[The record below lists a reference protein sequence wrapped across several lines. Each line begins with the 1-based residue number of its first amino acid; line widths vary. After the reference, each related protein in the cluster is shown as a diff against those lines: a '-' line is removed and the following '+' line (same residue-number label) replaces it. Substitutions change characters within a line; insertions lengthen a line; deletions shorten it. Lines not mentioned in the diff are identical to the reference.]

1 MPLWRSKA
9 EKSKQGNKQMQTLRV
24 SPGFAR
30 YNVYIGS
37 GILRDIAAHL
47 KRAGMGPHLV
57 LITNPCVFEM
67 HGYNLKESLIE
78 QGFEVQVFTV
88 PDGEEYKSLESAGSL
103 YEQFSAAFIE
113 RKTPVLALGGGVIGD
128 LAGFVAATYMRGM
141 PLVQI
146 PTTLLAQVDS
156 SIGGKTAVNHGKL
169 KNQIGVFYQPAAVF
183 SDISVLKTLPDAQLS
198 NGLAEAIK
206 SAVIGDRMLF
216 AILEHRMAN
225 LKEHEEDTLE
235 KAILQAAT
243 VKARIVSRDERDSG
257 LRNKLNF
264 GHTIGHAIE
273 AVTDFKVNHGTAV
286 AVGMVIAARIACRMR
301 LFPQKDLERLINVI
315 AAAGLPTA
323 MPEVNTADI
332 LNAIKHDKKISD
344 GKVKFILPVRIGQVI
359 ITDKVSLDIV
369 AGALAE

>member
-1 MPLWRSKA
+1 MH
-9 EKSKQGNKQMQTLRV
+9 TIRV
-24 SPGFAR
+24 SPRSAR
-30 YNVYIGS
+30 YNVYIGA
-37 GILRDIAAHL
+37 GVLRDIAAHL
-47 KRAGMGPHLV
+47 KRANMGPRLI

-67 HGYNLKESLIE
+67 YGYNLKENLTGN
-78 QGFEVQVFTV
+78 GFDINVLTV
-88 PDGEEYKSLESAGSL
+88 PDGEEHKSIETAGRLYGQLAESFA
-103 YEQFSAAFIE
+103 E
-113 RKTPVLALGGGVIGD
+113 RSTPVLALGGGVIGD

-141 PLVQI
+141 PLIQI

-169 KNQIGVFYQPAAVF
+169 KNQIGVFYQPSAVF

-198 NGLAEAIK
+198 NGLAETIK

-216 AILEHRMAN
+216 AILEHKMAN
-225 LKEHEEDTLE
+225 LREHEEDTLE
-235 KAILQAAT
+235 KAILRAVT

-286 AVGMVIAARIACRMR
+286 AVGMVIAARIACRMH

-344 GKVKFILPVRIGQVI
+344 SKVKFILPVRIGQVI